1 MEQLI
6 VEVGMKLDKSLN
18 YYKKLLKKN
27 GLMQVFKCKT
37 HDIYYTK
44 EKSFDGLSENQIK
57 NSCIRIRNPKKIDKI
72 KEEQLINEGYFK
84 VFDTVKKDYHYKT
97 ETMKSIVQLQV
108 VKKIGLVVYYD
119 NPDYY
124 SFSLDKQRK
133 LLLQEL
139 NSYGFNFDLKD
150 LGIDKLRTLYYQKE
164 MFSKNQ
170 NG

>member
-6 VEVGMKLDKSLN
+6 VEVGLKLDKSLN

-124 SFSLDKQRK
+124 TMPAELQWKSLVD
-133 LLLQEL
+133 EL
-139 NSYGFNFDLKD
+139 NSYGFNLRHDEQ
-150 LGIDKLRTLYYQKE
+150 GIDKLRTFLLGYDCY
-164 MFSKNQ
+164 SYNQ